1 MHLTTGSSGLLF
13 LNKQK
18 QKKQSIWLH
27 QLIASMK
34 FSWCNAGNI
43 RTNHEAFL
51 LAWVTNHISQ
61 GPKCLKGEA
70 FRERITEKGREILA
84 RYWQSTQLYTFD
96 GGGWGG
102 VESKARKGTTLK
114 KQLKYFQD
122 SQRAQK
128 SLNSQKGE

>member
-1 MHLTTGSSGLLF
+1 MHLTTGRSGLWF

-18 QKKQSIWLH
+18 QKKRSIWLH

-43 RTNHEAFL
+43 RTNSEAFL

-61 GPKCLKGEA
+61 GPKCLKGEG
-70 FRERITEKGREILA
+70 FRERITEKGKEILA
-84 RYWQSTQLYTFD
+84 HYWQSTQLYTFE
-96 GGGWGG
+96 G
-102 VESKARKGTTLK
+102 EKKSKARKGTTLK